1 MESPGVV
8 GAAPAAFA
16 AVAGVDDQHAGRAAT
31 DAGLTP
37 GRGLLDVL
45 LAACDESPV
54 LLVLD
59 DAQWCDAST
68 LGAIAASARDLARQ
82 PFAVLLGVRLQP
94 PSASLDEIRAHV
106 GRDLPGVCVRLG
118 PLDADAV
125 GSLAESLLPGLAADD
140 RERLVRRVQADSAG
154 SPLLAV
160 EMLRAVA
167 HGMDLGRATRSWPEA
182 GRTLDDTIPADLP
195 DAIVSAIRVNYR
207 RLSADAQAALA
218 TAAVLGDRVNEE
230 SVALGS
236 GLPAERVAE
245 ALDEL
250 EWQRWLVADGRGY
263 AFSARLVRDVVARDF
278 LTPGQRERI
287 ARRAS
292 IQGLPSA

>member
-1 MESPGVV
+1 M
-8 GAAPAAFA
+8 
-16 AVAGVDDQHAGRAAT
+16 
-31 DAGLTP
+31 
-37 GRGLLDVL
+37 
-45 LAACDESPV
+45 

-59 DAQWCDAST
+59 DAQWCDAAT
-68 LGAIAASARDLARQ
+68 LGAVAASARDLARQ
-82 PFAVLLGVRLQP
+82 PFAVLLGVRLEP
-94 PSASLDEIRAHV
+94 ASASLDEIRAHI
-106 GRDLPGVCVRLG
+106 GRELQGVCVRLG
-118 PLDADAV
+118 PLDASAV
-125 GSLAESLLPGLAADD
+125 ESLAEAMLPGVVAGD
-140 RERLVRRVQADSAG
+140 RQRLVRRVQADSAG

-195 DAIVSAIRVNYR
+195 DAVVSAIRVNYR
-207 RLSADAQAALA
+207 RLTADAQAALA
-218 TAAVLGDRVNEE
+218 TTAVLGERVSEE

-236 GLPAERVAE
+236 GLPAERAAE

-250 EWQRWLVADGRGY
+250 EWPRWIVADGRGY

-287 ARRAS
+287 ARRAA
-292 IQGLPSA
+292 IPAEPSA

>member
-1 MESPGVV
+1 
-8 GAAPAAFA
+8 
-16 AVAGVDDQHAGRAAT
+16 
-31 DAGLTP
+31 
-37 GRGLLDVL
+37 
-45 LAACDESPV
+45 
-54 LLVLD
+54 
-59 DAQWCDAST
+59 
-68 LGAIAASARDLARQ
+68 
-82 PFAVLLGVRLQP
+82 
-94 PSASLDEIRAHV
+94 
-106 GRDLPGVCVRLG
+106 VCVRLG